1 MFDNEIG
8 QDIILISRM
17 LISCILG
24 IAGPRKKMCKQYL
37 TNLDKAKITGIS
49 LT

>member
-1 MFDNEIG
+1 MVDKHTDDWNC
-8 QDIILISRM
+8 Q
-17 LISCILG
+17 
-24 IAGPRKKMCKQYL
+24 GPRKKMCKQYL